1 MHMRTPLDSPT
12 LRFLL
17 PAAVLA
23 LSISVK
29 AQSPRPVTLDD
40 KGKTLILS
48 NGLVSAT
55 IDKGSSTIDS
65 IRYKDFEMVSPGKPI
80 YYSMGGGKS
89 YRQPTGA
96 AFRVVKQTPDVVD
109 VVFLQKWKRGNDQA
123 VDIEVHYALKKAESG
138 VHTYAT
144 LSHPA
149 DYPATSIGEWRMVW
163 GMPAKDD
170 KSWLLEKIRVDKLR
184 AWKMPSPADL
194 KAAKPTGIKEIVQLT
209 QGHRAGMFDCKY
221 DFNLEYHSVGC
232 WGHASDRNQVGAW
245 IVLGSHEFF
254 NDGPM
259 KQDLSSASAIIHI
272 HFGMNHYEGSS
283 TRLAA
288 GESWKKLYGPYLL
301 YCNSGGNADALW
313 TDARAKSAT
322 ERRAWPHD
330 WLDNAELY
338 PLKNARG
345 SVKGHLTIR
354 DALKPQLNSAGAW
367 IGLAQP
373 DKGGNWQS
381 ESKRYQ
387 HWSKVDSK
395 GDFEIPNVRPGT
407 YTLYAFSDGAV
418 GEFEMPGAIV
428 KPGLNPTGDL
438 VWNVP
443 HAGKSIAWEIGVPDR
458 RATEFRKGSDYFHG
472 YVWKNFSKELKNPLI
487 YTIGKS
493 NPGTDWNFAQGAY
506 LVNDKPVSWP
516 WQIHFPLATV
526 PASGNARL
534 VIAWASSESAR
545 IDVNVNGK
553 SIGRPIYPPNG
564 GGNALLRESI
574 HAKYGL
580 SQIDLPVSLLKQGNN
595 VLTLT
600 QGKNDGAANHVMYDY
615 LALEMP

>member
-1 MHMRTPLDSPT
+1 MPRTSILSLLGLMALTATLHSETPASSP
-12 LRFLL
+12 
-17 PAAVLA
+17 VA
-23 LSISVK
+23 LE
-29 AQSPRPVTLDD
+29 D

-48 NGLVSAT
+48 NGLVTAT

-65 IRYKDFEMVSPGKPI
+65 IRYKSFEMVSPGKPV

-96 AFRVVKQTPDVVD
+96 AFRIVKQTPQITDVA
-109 VVFLQKWKRGNDQA
+109 FLQKWKPGNDQA
-123 VDIEVHYALKKAESG
+123 VDIEVHYALKQGESG
-138 VHTYAT
+138 VYTYAT

-149 DYPATSIGEWRMVW
+149 EYPATAIGEWRMVW

-170 KSWLLEKIRVDKLR
+170 QSWLMEKIRVDKLR
-184 AWKMPSPADL
+184 AWEMPSPADL
-194 KAAKPTGIKEIVQLT
+194 KVAKPTGIKEIVELT
-209 QGHRAGMFDCKY
+209 KGVRAGMFDCKY
-221 DFNLEYHSVGC
+221 DFNLEYYSVGC

-259 KQDLSSASAIIHI
+259 KQDLSSASSLIHI
-272 HFGMNHYEGSS
+272 HFGRNHYDGSS
-283 TRLAA
+283 TRLEA
-288 GESWKKLYGPYLL
+288 GETWKKLYGPFLL
-301 YCNSGGNADALW
+301 YCNSSGNADALW
-313 TDARAKSAT
+313 NDARAKSAT

-330 WLDNAELY
+330 WLDNSELY
-338 PLKNARG
+338 PQKNARG
-345 SVKGHLTIR
+345 TVKGHLTIR

-373 DKGGNWQS
+373 EKGGNWQS

-387 HWSKVDSK
+387 HWAKVDAQ

-407 YTLYAFSDGAV
+407 YTLYAFNDGAV

-428 KPGLNPTGDL
+428 KPGLNPTGEL
-438 VWNVP
+438 VWTVP
-443 HAGKSIAWEIGVPDR
+443 RIGKSLAWEIGTPDR
-458 RATEFRKGSDYFHG
+458 RATEFRKGNDYFHG
-472 YVWKNFSKELKNPLI
+472 YVWTNFSKELKNPLI
-487 YTIGKS
+487 YTVGKS
-493 NPGTDWNFAQGAY
+493 NPATDWNFAQGGY
-506 LVNDKPVSWP
+506 MVNGKAVAWP
-516 WQIHFPLATV
+516 WQVQFQLAAV

-534 VIAWASSESAR
+534 ILAWASSDGAR
-545 IDVNVNGK
+545 VELNLNGK
-553 SIGRPIYPPNG
+553 SLGRPVYPPNG
-564 GGNALLRESI
+564 GGNALLREGI

-580 SQIDLPVSLLKQGNN
+580 SQIDIPVGMLKQGSN

-600 QGKNDGAANHVMYDY
+600 QGRNDSPANHVMYDY